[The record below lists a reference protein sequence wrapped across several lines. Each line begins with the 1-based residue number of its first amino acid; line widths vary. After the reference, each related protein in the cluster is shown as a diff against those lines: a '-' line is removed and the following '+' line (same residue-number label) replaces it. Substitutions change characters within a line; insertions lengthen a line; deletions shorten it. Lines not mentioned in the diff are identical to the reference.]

1 MNIDYRLDLAINALE
16 RAAHNNDGSIA
27 VAEGHVEDALA
38 ILRDIKLDLHR
49 APDPRQTA
57 FPLK

>member
-16 RAAHNNDGSIA
+16 RALTADTELRTA
-27 VAEGHVEDALA
+27 LGHVEDAQA

>member
-16 RAAHNNDGSIA
+16 RALTHDVEMRTAI
-27 VAEGHVEDALA
+27 GHVETALA
-38 ILRDIKLDLHR
+38 TLRDIKFDLHR

-57 FPLK
+57 FPLR

>member
-16 RAAHNNDGSIA
+16 RALNKD
-27 VAEGHVEDALA
+27 AELQAALGHVEDSLA

>member
-16 RAAHNNDGSIA
+16 RALTKDVELRIA
-27 VAEGHVEDALA
+27 LSHVEDALA

>member
-16 RAAHNNDGSIA
+16 RALSKDTDLRIA
-27 VAEGHVEDALA
+27 LGHVEDSLA
-38 ILRDIKLDLHR
+38 ILREIKFDIHR

-57 FPLK
+57 FPLR

>member
-16 RAAHNNDGSIA
+16 RALTKDVELRIA
-27 VAEGHVEDALA
+27 LGHVEDALA
-38 ILRDIKLDLHR
+38 ILRDIKIDLHR

>member
-1 MNIDYRLDLAINALE
+1 MNIDYRLDLALNALE
-16 RAAHNNDGSIA
+16 RALTAGTELRTAI
-27 VAEGHVEDALA
+27 GHMEDALA